1 MERLDGLP
9 SDEVLLEQL
18 RGGSR
23 EAFEAIYQ
31 KYWSNLYLSAYNILR
46 DRDTCKDV
54 LQEVFVK
61 LWTRKSNV
69 HIHALGSYLHTAVR
83 FKVLTA
89 VKNSGRKVIIEEGE
103 LERLAGATPLNDSLT
118 QHDIHRLLDQE
129 IAGLP
134 RRCREVFVLSRKEH
148 LSNKEIARRLGITP
162 KTVENQIT
170 LALQRIRT
178 TLGDFL
184 FWAAVSLPVWEKKAI
199 FLFTD
204 SLF

>member
-1 MERLDGLP
+1 MESADRLP
-9 SDEVLLEQL
+9 SDDVLLEQL
-18 RGGSR
+18 RAGNR
-23 EAFEAIYQ
+23 RAFEVIYR
-31 KYWSNLYLSAYNILR
+31 KYWPALYLSAYNILR
-46 DRDTCKDV
+46 DRDACKDI

-61 LWTRKSNV
+61 LWTRRSEV
-69 HIHALGSYLHTAVR
+69 HIHALESYLHTAVR

-103 LERLAGATPLNDSLT
+103 LERLAGTTALNDTLS
-118 QHDIHRLLDQE
+118 QQDIHRLLDRE

-184 FWAAVSLPVWEKKAI
+184 FWAAVLLPLWRE
-199 FLFTD
+199 
-204 SLF
+204 